1 MKEWEKNAGSQKSD
15 GTRVGI
21 NKEMISLA
29 VGGQWSRRGE
39 EKMEHPLEINKDGGK
54 YS

>member
-1 MKEWEKNAGSQKSD
+1 M
-15 GTRVGI
+15 GI

-29 VGGQWSRRGE
+29 VGGQWSWRGE
-39 EKMEHPLEINKDGGK
+39 EKMEHTLKINKDAGK